1 MAQEPEEVRVAV
13 IHGPNLNL
21 LGQREPT
28 IYGRRSLEDI
38 NGDLSTLAAELGI
51 EVEFCQANGEGEL
64 IDFIQAAAAR
74 VEGFVINAGGYTHT
88 SVALLDA
95 LVAVGRP
102 YVEAH
107 LSNLAARE
115 TFRQLS
121 LLAGR
126 AGGVVMGF
134 GAQSYSLAL
143 RGLVETLRRDTDE
156 GRQARGRP

>member
-1 MAQEPEEVRVAV
+1 VRVAV

-21 LGQREPT
+21 LGRREPE
-28 IYGRRSLEDI
+28 IYGRQTLEHI
-38 NGDLSTLAAELGI
+38 NADLSSLASELGI

-64 IDFIQAAAAR
+64 IDYIQTAASR
-74 VEGFVINAGGYTHT
+74 VGGFVINAGGYTHT

-102 YVEAH
+102 YVETH

-115 TFRQLS
+115 AFRQPS

-143 RGLVETLRRDTDE
+143 RGLAEILGRDADE
-156 GRQARGRP
+156 ASQTRGRP